1 MKAGEMRELSMEE
14 LEEELEV
21 AREALMRFR
30 FQQATGELTDH
41 NQLFYARKN
50 VARLLTIIKE
60 QEGKELPGQEGEA

>member
-14 LEEELEV
+14 LVEELDE

-41 NQLFYARKN
+41 NQLFYARKK
-50 VARLLTIIKE
+50 VARLLTVINE
-60 QEGKELPGQEGEA
+60 QEGKELSGQEGEE